1 MILLAIA
8 FILVIALGGMWG
20 LASYEGAHAQ
30 ALQAQALITANQTT
44 QVSVIGQ
51 TVLSVVLAVL
61 VLLILLGVAVWLF
74 LTKIRQSQQVQV
86 GQEWQPGPNARW
98 QKSGQFTGST
108 GPSLEMNPQTLLMQ
122 QQMMQ
127 QQILTL
133 WMMRQMGQPPEMAV
147 LPDMT
152 ALPEPQTLDTQSGP
166 PWWE

>member
-1 MILLAIA
+1 MIPLVITFILL
-8 FILVIALGGMWG
+8 IALGGMWG

-51 TVLSVVLAVL
+51 TVLSVVLAGL
-61 VLLILLGVAVWLF
+61 VLLILFGVAVWLF
-74 LTKIRQSQQVQV
+74 QTRIKQNQHVQV
-86 GQEWQPGPNARW
+86 RQGWQSGPNARW
-98 QKSGQFTGST
+98 QKSGQFAGST
-108 GPSLEMNPQTLLMQ
+108 DPALEMSPQALLVQ

-133 WMMRQMGQPPEMAV
+133 WMMRQMGQPSEMAA
-147 LPDMT
+147 LPVAT
-152 ALPEPQTLDTQSGP
+152 ALREPQTLNIQSGP